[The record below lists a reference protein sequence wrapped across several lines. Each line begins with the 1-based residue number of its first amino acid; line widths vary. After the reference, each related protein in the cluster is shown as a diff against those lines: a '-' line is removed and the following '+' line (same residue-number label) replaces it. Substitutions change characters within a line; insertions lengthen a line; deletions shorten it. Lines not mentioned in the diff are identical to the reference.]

1 MANDENLKPQNKRPK
16 SEQREI
22 ARQGGI
28 ASGKARRRKRTMKE
42 AAKLILSLPAN
53 GEQAVLL
60 AQYGIEEKDRT
71 NITLIIAKAVQ
82 MAANGNIKAAEFV
95 RDIIGES
102 PKMQLLEKR
111 LEALAEEKEATHLLS
126 DEWVDAISNIEE
138 E

>member
-1 MANDENLKPQNKRPK
+1 MANDKNLKPQNKRPK
-16 SEQREI
+16 NEQREI

-28 ASGKARRRKRTMKE
+28 ASGKARRQKRTMKE
-42 AAKLILSLPAN
+42 AAKLILSLPVN
-53 GEQAVLL
+53 SEQAALL

-82 MAANGNIKAAEFV
+82 MAANGNLKAAEFV

-126 DEWVDAISNIEE
+126 TEWVDAILNIEE

>member
-42 AAKLILSLPAN
+42 AAKLILSLPVN
-53 GEQAVLL
+53 SEQAVLL

-82 MAANGNIKAAEFV
+82 MAANGNLKAAEFV

-126 DEWVDAISNIEE
+126 TEWVDAILNIEE

>member
-42 AAKLILSLPAN
+42 AAKLILSLPVN

-71 NITLIIAKAVQ
+71 NTTLIIAKAVQ
-82 MAANGNIKAAEFV
+82 MAANGNLKAAEFV

-126 DEWVDAISNIEE
+126 TEWVDAILNIEDE
-138 E
+138 

>member
-1 MANDENLKPQNKRPK
+1 MANDENLKPQNERAK

-42 AAKLILSLPAN
+42 AAKLILSLPVKS
-53 GEQAVLL
+53 EQSGLL

-82 MAANGNIKAAEFV
+82 MAANGNLKAAEFL
-95 RDIIGES
+95 RDIIGEN
-102 PKMQLLEKR
+102 PQMQLLEKR
-111 LEALAEEKEATHLLS
+111 LEVLTEEKEASHLLTT
-126 DEWVDAISNIEE
+126 EWVDAILNSEE

>member
-1 MANDENLKPQNKRPK
+1 MANDENLKPQNERAK

-42 AAKLILSLPAN
+42 AAKLILSLPVKS
-53 GEQAVLL
+53 EQSGLL

-82 MAANGNIKAAEFV
+82 MAANGNLKAAEFL
-95 RDIIGES
+95 RDIIGEN
-102 PKMQLLEKR
+102 PQMQLLEKR
-111 LEALAEEKEATHLLS
+111 LEALAEEKEAAHLLTT
-126 DEWVDAISNIEE
+126 EWVDAILNIEE